1 MKIRNNKAITLVA
14 LVITIVILIILA
26 GISIQAITNTGLFE
40 NVKKAKEKSIEGQL
54 KEEISLAIQSIQT
67 EEIYKGNSVTLET
80 LAGGQLEKELKDITA
95 ELTDGE
101 INGEYKDYEYTIDSN
116 FNVTINGPVTGVKI
130 TGDAEVQTEGYVF
143 EGNTVEI
150 KVTASIT
157 EGTIT
162 GIEAPDGVTLKTD
175 TNTTEKV
182 YTANKNGKYVF
193 KITSDAGKTKNITA
207 KVENILAAPQIT
219 VSEVTENSFKINV
232 ENNYPEGAITEYRYS
247 VGGTVKRQGTTDKSY
262 TVTGLAELTE
272 YNNIQVTAYINSVN
286 KVSNVE
292 KVTTDLK
299 DGIAYSWDEIAEM
312 AKAIS
317 NDSSIT
323 DDSDTATVNGKTLK
337 VGQMK
342 VLDGKRVRILGF
354 NHNTLS
360 EPNTAYGSRTATGKA
375 GISFEYVDFLI
386 SSAKMNSSDTN
397 SGGWV
402 NAALRGT
409 LNGTTYNS
417 LSIKN
422 SIKKVKK
429 EYIPTYN
436 TVPTTMPTTDDY
448 LWLLSCGEIWDNGY
462 NGGITRGKAIAT
474 EGKQYKYYK
483 MNLGSTNYNT
493 SNNITKKPTMD
504 AKDRKNVWILRS
516 PAYYT
521 SECFCVVTDY
531 GLCGETRSKLP
542 SQSCTR
548 FFNLA

>member
-1 MKIRNNKAITLVA
+1 MEKIINNKGITLVA
-14 LVITIVILIILA
+14 LVITIIILLILA
-26 GISIQAITNTGLFE
+26 GISIQAITNTGLFA
-40 NVKKAKEKSIEGQL
+40 NAKKAKEKSMEGQL

-95 ELTDGE
+95 ELAEGE
-101 INGEYKDYEYTIDSN
+101 INGEYKDYEYTIDDK
-116 FNVTINGPVTGVKI
+116 FNVTINGLVTGVRIK
-130 TGDAEVQTEGYVF
+130 GNAEVQTGYVF

-162 GIEAPDGVTLKTD
+162 GIEAPEEATIKTD
-175 TNTTEKV
+175 TSATEKV
-182 YTANKNGKYVF
+182 YTVNKNGAYVF

-219 VSEVTENSFKINV
+219 VSEVTGNSFKINV
-232 ENNYPEGAITEYRYS
+232 ENDYPEGAITEYKYS
-247 VGGTVKRQGTTDKSY
+247 VGGTVKQQGTTDKSY
-262 TVTGLAELTE
+262 IVTGLAELTE
-272 YNNIQVTAYINSVN
+272 YNNIQVTAYINSAN

-292 KVTTDLK
+292 KATTDLK

-312 AKAIS
+312 AKVIS
-317 NDSSIT
+317 NDSNIT
-323 DDSDTATVNGKTLK
+323 DDSDTVTVNGKTLK

-342 VLDGKRVRILGF
+342 ILDGKRVRILGF
-354 NHNTLS
+354 NHDTLS
-360 EPNTAYGSRTATGKA
+360 EPSTAYGSSTATGKA
-375 GISFEYVDFLI
+375 GISFEYVDFLT
-386 SSAKMNSSDTN
+386 STGMNSSDTN
-397 SGGWV
+397 LGGWA
-402 NAALRGT
+402 NTALRGT

-436 TVPTTMPTTDDY
+436 TAPTTMPTTDDY

-462 NGGITRGKAIAT
+462 NNGVTRGYAVAT

-483 MNLGSTNYNT
+483 VNLGSTKYST
-493 SNNITKKPTMD
+493 STSITKKPSASSSSM
-504 AKDRKNVWILRS
+504 WWLRS
-516 PAYYT
+516 PDYT
-521 SECFCVVTDY
+521 YGSIFCSVSSNGKCSSGGASYSY
-531 GLCGETRSKLP
+531 GVAPG
-542 SQSCTR
+542 
-548 FFNLA
+548 FAI

>member
-1 MKIRNNKAITLVA
+1 M
-14 LVITIVILIILA
+14 
-26 GISIQAITNTGLFE
+26 
-40 NVKKAKEKSIEGQL
+40 EGQL
-54 KEEISLAIQSIQT
+54 KEEITLAIQSIQA
-67 EEIYKGNSVTLET
+67 EEVYKGNSVTLET

-116 FNVTINGPVTGVKI
+116 FNVTINGPVTGVRIK
-130 TGDAEVQTEGYVF
+130 GSAEVQTGYVF

-162 GIEAPDGVTLKTD
+162 GIEAPEGATIKTD
-175 TNTTEKV
+175 TSTTEKV
-182 YTANKNGKYVF
+182 YTVNKNGAYTF
-193 KITSDAGKTKNITA
+193 KITSDSGKTKNITA
-207 KVENILAAPQIT
+207 NVENILGAPQIKI
-219 VSEVTENSFKINV
+219 SDITENSFKINV
-232 ENNYPEGAITEYRYS
+232 ENSYPEGVITEYKYS
-247 VGGTVKRQGTTDKSY
+247 VGGTVKQQGTTDKSY
-262 TVTGLAELTE
+262 IVTGLSEDTE
-272 YNNIQVTAYINSVN
+272 YSSIKVVAYINSAS
-286 KVSNVE
+286 KESNTE
-292 KVTTDLK
+292 KVTTEMK
-299 DGIAYSWDEIAEM
+299 DGIAYTWYEIAEI

-317 NDSSIT
+317 NNNSIT
-323 DDSDTATVNGKTLK
+323 DDTETVTVNGKKLK

-342 VLDGKRVRILGF
+342 KIDGKKVRILGF
-354 NHNTLS
+354 NHDELAEPTVAYDTTTL
-360 EPNTAYGSRTATGKA
+360 TGKA

-462 NGGITRGKAIAT
+462 NGGITRGEAIAT

-483 MNLGSTNYNT
+483 MNLGSTNYDT

-504 AKDRKNVWILRS
+504 AKDRNNVWILRS

-521 SECFCVVTDY
+521 SKYFV
-531 GLCGETRSKLP
+531 CG
-542 SQSCTR
+542 
-548 FFNLA
+548 N